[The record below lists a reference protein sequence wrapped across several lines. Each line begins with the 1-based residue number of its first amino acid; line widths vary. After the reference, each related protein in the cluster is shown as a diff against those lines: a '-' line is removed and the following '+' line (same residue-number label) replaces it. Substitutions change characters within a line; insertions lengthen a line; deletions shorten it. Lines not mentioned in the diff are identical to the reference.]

1 MTFLDSFSGIG
12 GFRLA
17 MEQAGHVC
25 VGHCEIDK
33 YANESYIAM
42 HKPRECEWYADDIT
56 RVRAEDMPRAE
67 CWCFGF
73 PCQDISIAGKQQGF
87 AGQRSSLFFTV
98 TSLIR
103 GQTEE
108 NKPSCLLIENV
119 KNLLSINGGVVF
131 ARLLMELDEIGYDA
145 EWALLNTSDVLPQNR
160 ERIFIVGHLRG
171 RSTRKVFPIGADGK
185 RLISYKDNAINA
197 ITTRTG
203 ENATVGCYPLVKS
216 KQHEKS
222 LKLAALIDGEN
233 KQANRIYSPD
243 GISPTLNTG
252 TGGRLEPKF
261 ILSDKDGYK
270 ARKLTPRECF
280 RLQGFPDDYFDR
292 AKEVCSDRQLYK
304 QAGNSVT
311 VPVVY
316 EIAKRM
322 KIGE

>member
-1 MTFLDSFSGIG
+1 MTFLDLFSGIG

-119 KNLLSINGGVVF
+119 KNLLSINGGVDF

-145 EWALLNTSDVLPQNR
+145 EWALLNTSDVLLKTEKEFSLLDILEDEVPEKYFLSEQT
-160 ERIFIVGHLRG
+160 V
-171 RSTRKVFPIGADGK
+171 K
-185 RLISYKDNAINA
+185 RLISYKDNALMQLQPEQGKTPQSGA
-197 ITTRTG
+197 IH
-203 ENATVGCYPLVKS
+203 L
-216 KQHEKS
+216 
-222 LKLAALIDGEN
+222 LKVN
-233 KQANRIYSPD
+233 SMK
-243 GISPTLNTG
+243 
-252 TGGRLEPKF
+252 
-261 ILSDKDGYK
+261 K
-270 ARKLTPRECF
+270 A
-280 RLQGFPDDYFDR
+280 
-292 AKEVCSDRQLYK
+292 
-304 QAGNSVT
+304 
-311 VPVVY
+311 
-316 EIAKRM
+316 
-322 KIGE
+322 

>member
-1 MTFLDSFSGIG
+1 MTFLDLFSGIG

-87 AGQRSSLFFTV
+87 AGQRSSLFFTA

-119 KNLLSINGGVVF
+119 KNLLSINGGVDF

-145 EWALLNTSDVLPQNR
+145 EWAVLNTSDVLPQNR

-185 RLISYKDNAINA
+185 KADKLQRQCINA

-203 ENATVGCYPLVKS
+203 ENATVGCYHLS
-216 KQHEKS
+216 KVNSMK
-222 LKLAALIDGEN
+222 
-233 KQANRIYSPD
+233 
-243 GISPTLNTG
+243 
-252 TGGRLEPKF
+252 
-261 ILSDKDGYK
+261 K
-270 ARKLTPRECF
+270 A
-280 RLQGFPDDYFDR
+280 
-292 AKEVCSDRQLYK
+292 
-304 QAGNSVT
+304 
-311 VPVVY
+311 
-316 EIAKRM
+316 
-322 KIGE
+322 